1 MEKAQQTVYSNVS
14 YYCQAALRLPGD
26 TKNYL
31 SRQVEVL
38 QGYGN
43 SVSEYA
49 AEKMDH
55 IRQFP
60 ARARAFYN
68 VIDQTAYGS
77 YRGFML
83 GGLIGFF
90 TGGVLG
96 AYAGAQTGTQIGAWV
111 GLFNGINELAD
122 QIHAEHVEADTAQ
135 KY

>member
-1 MEKAQQTVYSNVS
+1 M
-14 YYCQAALRLPGD
+14 
-26 TKNYL
+26 
-31 SRQVEVL
+31 SRKVEVL
-38 QGYGN
+38 QDYGS

-49 AEKMDH
+49 AQKMDH

-90 TGGVLG
+90 TGGVIG
-96 AYAGAQTGTQIGAWV
+96 AYAGAQTGAQIGAWI

-122 QIHAEHVEADTAQ
+122 QIHAEHVEAEAAQ
-135 KY
+135 KF